1 MIGLVN
7 NTAWSVTF
15 TSVRLLMERSQVIKI
30 RKLPCQVYVPVFVS
44 ILVSFSKLHPKLPQ
58 KRRWILVAQVVDPYS
73 RVMIDWAYK
82 NAGLQSSTG
91 FPDVTVRWGSE
102 GKEKL
107 MCGGETLIVDPTT
120 SRILLRRL

>member
-1 MIGLVN
+1 M
-7 NTAWSVTF
+7 
-15 TSVRLLMERSQVIKI
+15 
-30 RKLPCQVYVPVFVS
+30 
-44 ILVSFSKLHPKLPQ
+44 
-58 KRRWILVAQVVDPYS
+58 VAQVVDPYS

-91 FPDVTVRWGSE
+91 FPDVTVRWGE

-107 MCGGETLIVDPTT
+107 MCGGETLIVDQTT